1 MFAAY
6 MEFIFHF
13 PKFPTE
19 EVMVTLSNPSRKDFF
34 GAISAVRWFNTDKGI
49 VNDRALISSF
59 SEHKTL
65 SPHHLLVSTGG
76 CWCGER
82 KLTNLLLLRQHV
94 VRSCRYC
101 LIFVVI
107 LLLQWACAY
116 QWEGELKLLRASGVL
131 MVLFHVTLCE
141 SEAHSQTCPYGSVI
155 CKICHAKKMWIK
167 TGRHIYS
174 AFSSV
179 FLFKDFWLRV
189 KQRLC
194 LLFMST
200 EHDFTLLLL
209 SHWWS
214 FTEQTITAVLLRAR
228 HWSGQVGTHQWI
240 TQGEK
245 KSCTSRM

>member
-1 MFAAY
+1 MPLLS
-6 MEFIFHF
+6 HF
-13 PKFPTE
+13 CCH
-19 EVMVTLSNPSRKDFF
+19 PSTPV
-34 GAISAVRWFNTDKGI
+34 GMC
-49 VNDRALISSF
+49 
-59 SEHKTL
+59 H
-65 SPHHLLVSTGG
+65 
-76 CWCGER
+76 
-82 KLTNLLLLRQHV
+82 
-94 VRSCRYC
+94 
-101 LIFVVI
+101 
-107 LLLQWACAY
+107 

-167 TGRHIYS
+167 IGKHIYS

-179 FLFKDFWLRV
+179 FLFKDFWRRV

-240 TQGEK
+240 TQGK
-245 KSCTSRM
+245 KKILYFQNVDSNATEYTLKL